1 LSKNGAAVGPAER
14 NPIPPNYCPQRYG
27 VFTYVASR

>member
-1 LSKNGAAVGPAER
+1 MGSSTLSKNGAAVGPAER

-27 VFTYVASR
+27 AFT